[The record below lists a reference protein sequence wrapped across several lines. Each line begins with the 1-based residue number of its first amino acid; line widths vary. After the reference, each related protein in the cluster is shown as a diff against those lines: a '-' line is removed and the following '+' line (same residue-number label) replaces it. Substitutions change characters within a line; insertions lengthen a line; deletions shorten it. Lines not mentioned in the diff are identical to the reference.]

1 MKKLTREISM
11 AGLLL
16 SAFLSGCQTPS
27 HPPAPATAA
36 ALYWVQNAGEYRAL
50 AYQAYNVARERFD
63 HSASSSRRVVVM
75 DLDET
80 VLDNSAYAVW
90 CLRQGIGYSD
100 ETWNRWVTDAAAT
113 AVPGAIEF
121 IQHVR
126 KKGGTVFFISNR
138 VVAGADA
145 TRINLARLGING
157 IDEKHLLLKQ
167 REYGKALRFQEVIK
181 SEGEPIL
188 FVGDNLTDFGLEAAP
203 LKSADDLQAF
213 VRRHHDDF
221 GVQFIVLPN
230 PLYGSWLPGRSEDL
244 QSGLKTWTGNSSSGV
259 GAP

>member
-1 MKKLTREISM
+1 MKKITREISV

-16 SAFLSGCQTPS
+16 SVLLVGCQTSS
-27 HPPAPATAA
+27 HPPAPVSAS
-36 ALYWVQNAGEYRAL
+36 ALYWLQNAGEYRAL

-63 HSASSSRRVVVM
+63 NAASNRRRVVVM

-90 CLRQGIGYSD
+90 CLGRGVGYSD
-100 ETWNRWVTDAAAT
+100 ETWNRWVADAAAT

-126 KKGGTVFFISNR
+126 KNGGIVFFISNR
-138 VVAGADA
+138 VAAGGDA
-145 TRINLARLGING
+145 TRINLARLGIND

-167 REYGKALRFQEVIK
+167 RESSKALRFQEVVR

-188 FVGDNLTDFGLEAAP
+188 FVGDNLTDFGAEAAP

-213 VRRHHDDF
+213 VRRHHDKF
-221 GVQFIVLPN
+221 GTRFIVLPN
-230 PLYGSWLPGRSEDL
+230 PLYGSWLPGRNEDL
-244 QSGLKTWTGNSSSGV
+244 QSGLKTWTHDSSGV
-259 GAP
+259 VGAP